1 MSRQD
6 AVISIGTN
14 STRVLLADLSGE
26 RPRTV
31 LALATGT
38 RVGEGLRERGELG
51 EEPVRRTLEAVQ
63 SHFERIRGQYDRL
76 SVIATSAVRRAQN
89 GETFAAEIK
98 RITGAKLRVL
108 SGDEEAQASY
118 RGAISEF
125 GHLHGAEV
133 GVVDTGG
140 GSTEY
145 AIGRGTHAERTVS
158 CEVGAVR
165 LTERVPELAGHD
177 GALASVV
184 MERAR
189 EYAREALEPIARFR
203 AIDKLAIVGGSAMTA
218 AAVIHGG
225 VPGERFDLTRSDL
238 AHALS
243 VLCALVYERR
253 KDVPGMN
260 PQRADILPAGMI
272 IIDTILE
279 MLTKDRAVAT
289 SSDLLLGY
297 LLQQRDQEDI

>member
-14 STRVLLADLSGE
+14 STRVLVADLSGD

-31 LALATGT
+31 LANATGT
-38 RVGEGLRERGELG
+38 RVGEGLHDSGLLG
-51 EEPVRRTLEAVQ
+51 EEPMRRTLDAVE
-63 SHFERIRGQYDRL
+63 SHFEKIRGQYDRL
-76 SVIATSAVRRAQN
+76 SVIATSAVRRAEN
-89 GETFAAEIK
+89 GEAFADAIK

-108 SGDEEAQASY
+108 SGHEEAQASY

-125 GHLHGAEV
+125 GHLHGREV

-145 AIGRGTHAERTVS
+145 AIGRGAHAERTVS
-158 CEVGAVR
+158 CEIGAVR

-177 GALASVV
+177 GAIASVV
-184 MERAR
+184 VDRAR
-189 EYAREALEPIARFR
+189 EYAREALEPVAHFR
-203 AIDKLAIVGGSAMTA
+203 SVDKLAIVGGSAMTA
-218 AAVIHGG
+218 ASVVGG
-225 VPGERFDLTRSDL
+225 TSGIERFDLTRKDL
-238 AHALS
+238 EHALS
-243 VLCALVYERR
+243 ILCALVYERR

-260 PQRADILPAGMI
+260 PQRADILPAGI
-272 IIDTILE
+272 IIIETILDI
-279 MLTKDRAVAT
+279 LTKDRAVAT